1 MAVEFSV
8 DEARERLTEL
18 LDRAEAGEH
27 IVITRFGAPA
37 VSLEPTPVPAERRGG
52 FAAGVVAASWAAPAA
67 DGTFDM
73 GTDYWA
79 DPEPSV
85 PA

>member
-8 DEARERLTEL
+8 DEAAARLTEL
-18 LDRAEAGEH
+18 IERAEAGEH

-37 VSLEPTPVPAERRGG
+37 VSLEPSPVPAQRGG
-52 FAAGVVAASWAAPAA
+52 FTAGVVAASWAVPAV
-67 DGTFDM
+67 DGTFDV

-79 DPEPSV
+79 DPGSSLG
-85 PA
+85 A